1 MVLLS
6 RALIRKRV
14 ISLVTT
20 TSVTA
25 TSFTLAQDPTRTH
38 HVSGGVQYA
47 ANCGRRAARQG

>member
-38 HVSGGVQYA
+38 HVGGGVQYA